1 MADPTP
7 DSGPQKG
14 QLSKEERAAFKNR
27 LDQLGKK
34 LDDATETES
43 SGAQS
48 RSQSGG
54 LGIAMRMGSEFVV
67 AVLIGGAMGWG
78 LDQWL
83 GSTPFMMFLFIMF
96 GFAAGTMNI
105 IRAGKELEKAKTGK
119 ESHKERQGNN
129 EKTHK

>member
-7 DSGPQKG
+7 EGPSKSEG
-14 QLSKEERAAFKNR
+14 LSQQERAAFKNR

-34 LDDATETES
+34 LDDATEQG
-43 SGAQS
+43 SGAQPK
-48 RSQSGG
+48 SGGSG

-83 GSTPFMMFLFIMF
+83 GSTPFLMFLFIMF
-96 GFAAGTMNI
+96 GFAAGTLNI
-105 IRAGKELEKAKTGK
+105 IRVGKELERTKQLQGQPEKQREKA
-119 ESHKERQGNN
+119 
-129 EKTHK
+129 